1 MKPFEFPHSLSVQ
14 LSQDRMKDA
23 KTCCSRGSTEPN
35 QVRARTDPKEVLS
48 GAMRVLS
55 GITNRGTGWE
65 QVAKANSDL
74 FLLYCTFLRNRTVH
88 FIKACICIQDFPG
101 GPVVRN
107 PLGNAGGTGL
117 ILGGKIPR
125 AVRQLSPCADY

>member
-1 MKPFEFPHSLSVQ
+1 
-14 LSQDRMKDA
+14 MKDA

-125 AVRQLSPCADY
+125 AVRQLRSCATTPEPVL